1 MKPLDHLAA
10 FHGVLA
16 AGEFSQHGEG
26 FSFAGLLAPEQARMA
41 AIMCR
46 ANSESVRMQA
56 DLIDAYGTSPMPPP
70 RGWFVTS
77 AHFTVCVVGTLFC
90 FIDNATG
97 SLNQVM
103 AEMVEQVATDS
114 RP

>member
-1 MKPLDHLAA
+1 MKMLDHLAT
-10 FHGVLA
+10 FDGVLA
-16 AGEFSQHGEG
+16 AGEFSHHSES

-56 DLIDAYGTSPMPPP
+56 DLIDNYASPSMPPP

-90 FIDNATG
+90 FIDNASG
-97 SLNQVM
+97 SLNQIM
-103 AEMVEQVATDS
+103 AEMVKLTPDTQ
-114 RP
+114 P